1 MAALRTLV
9 IDNSLD
15 GAAAGAAFLLKH
27 PDARVFISSAYS
39 LPSRLA
45 NLREWDEGIT
55 STAVLG
61 IGCKRSPAE
70 LADAMRQLDSQGVSI
85 SWFVAGT
92 GYPEYES
99 AVKSL
104 CTIEKDETAR
114 TLTDA
119 VLALLEMRDHPRA
132 KLLEAVAR
140 SGRADRIA
148 DREAKTVAEIAVAS
162 MYRFFQLGDREAYPA
177 AVRKLAGLEA
187 ITEADLSLAER
198 FRTQGYTAGPDG
210 SSPGIKEV
218 RRLVRLYG
226 PLDSLNILVL
236 GETGTGKERV
246 ARLLHQESHR
256 GSGHFLAV
264 NCSTLSNSE
273 LLDSRLFGY
282 VKGAFTGAVADRAG
296 VIESADKGT
305 LFLDEIGDM
314 PLETQAKLLRVIED
328 GSFNR
333 LGSTQELKADVRIVA
348 ATNRNLAG
356 MVRDGSFRI
365 DLYYR
370 LRELVIRIPP
380 LRDRLCDL
388 GQIVGTI
395 RRDLAA
401 EHGRRFPDLKE
412 EQYELLRSY
421 AWPGN
426 VRQLKS
432 VLQKA
437 FLLGVDGNLEQA
449 VAEEKEEGIDCLL
462 NLGGSLPSEAAGPA
476 PVYLIPGGIAGA
488 DGVSIATLHDIQ
500 RKYAMTAL
508 EACGGNLTRTAK
520 VLDISVNTLKKLR
533 REVAGDR

>member
-1 MAALRTLV
+1 MAAVETLV

-27 PDARVFISSAYS
+27 PDARVFVSSAYS

-45 NLREWDEGIT
+45 NLREWDESIA

-70 LADAMRQLDSQGVSI
+70 LVEAMRQLAFQGVSI
-85 SWFVAGT
+85 SWFVAGA
-92 GYPEYES
+92 GHPEHEA
-99 AVKSL
+99 AVRSL
-104 CTIEKDETAR
+104 CTIKKDETAG

-119 VLALLEMRDHPRA
+119 VLGMLELRDHPRA
-132 KLLEAVAR
+132 KLLETIAR
-140 SGRADRIA
+140 SGRTDRMT
-148 DREAKTVAEIAVAS
+148 DREAKTVAGIAVAS
-162 MYRFFQLGDREAYPA
+162 MYRFFQLGDREVYPS
-177 AVRKLAGLEA
+177 AVRKLAGLDG
-187 ITEADLSLAER
+187 ITEDDLAMAKR
-198 FRTQGYTAGPDG
+198 FNAQGCMAGLDG
-210 SSPGIKEV
+210 SSPGVKEV
-218 RRLVRLYG
+218 RRLVGLYG
-226 PLDSLNILVL
+226 PLDSLNVLVL

-246 ARLLHQESHR
+246 ARLIHQESR
-256 GSGHFLAV
+256 RVSGHFLAV
-264 NCSTLSNSE
+264 NCSTLSNSD

-296 VIESADKGT
+296 VIEAADKGT

-401 EHGRRFPDLKE
+401 EHGRRLPDLKA

-462 NLGGSLPSEAAGPA
+462 NLGGGSAIEAAAPA
-476 PVYLIPGGIAGA
+476 PVYEIPGAAG
-488 DGVSIATLHDIQ
+488 DGRGGNLPTLHEIQ
-500 RKYAMTAL
+500 RRYAMTAL
-508 EACGGNLTRTAK
+508 EACGGNLTRTARA
-520 VLDISVNTLKKLR
+520 LDISVNTLKKLR
-533 REVAGDR
+533 RENQEGQ